1 MIWNIA
7 KILPNSIGMQLTEYP
22 VKMLFVIVKECPDIF
37 TFLVLKY
44 MNNGL
49 KFLLLY
55 DPHTHFYV

>member
-7 KILPNSIGMQLTEYP
+7 KILPNSIDMQLTEYP
-22 VKMLFVIVKECPDIF
+22 VKMLFVIVEGCPDIL